1 MKRPFS
7 LFVGLLFLSSS
18 LAPTGWA
25 QSIKP
30 GAEIRVQLL
39 DQLDTGKTQPGQEFS
54 ATLAEPVVLDNGMA
68 WPKGTQVK
76 GRVIEVVSS
85 GRLSRPASITLQL
98 TQIGNSPIET
108 EKVQIDGKSHAG
120 RNAALIGGVGALG
133 ALIGGISGGGKGAAI
148 GAAAGAGAGAATAAA
163 TGKQEIVLRAEA
175 PVSFVVAGNAPAQP
189 QAASPTPDVTA
200 VTEAQ
205 SQPQDESQLSPY
217 YEPYAPEQLDNL
229 LAPVALYSD
238 PLLAQ
243 VLVAATFPDQIQD
256 AAQWVPARSPYEID
270 DQPWD
275 VSVKAVAHYPTVLT
289 MLNDRLDWT
298 SALGQAYVYQSDDVM
313 ASVQRLRN
321 MAYSQGNLVTTPQ
334 QEVIVDRGYIQI
346 VPAQPRM
353 IFVPV
358 YDPGVIYARPVY
370 RPGGGFDNF
379 FSFGTGYAI
388 GAWLNYDLD
397 WGSRR
402 VVYDGWDQRGGG
414 WRQRSR
420 PYVQITNVYVDR
432 RYEQVNVNRNVVD
445 HHVDYR
451 NVERYNSVHRD
462 VTYENRAR
470 IESNRTR
477 NEPPHASEQPQ
488 PRPVNE
494 RVDDRGND
502 RGNGKGNDFGARNQ
516 PSARPEQPAQTASQ
530 PTSQRPDEKSF
541 GRANQ
546 VPPNVQQ
553 PQPQPANE
561 RANEGNGRGNDF
573 GARNQ
578 PSARPEQPAQTAPQP
593 APQRPPQSPNEK
605 SFGRANQV
613 PPNVQQPRPQ
623 PANERVNEGNGR
635 GNDFGARNQPLAR
648 PEQPAKSAPEPA
660 PQPAPQRPPQRPPQS
675 PNDTSFGRANQVPP
689 NVQQPRPQPA
699 NERVNEGNGRG
710 NDFGARNQPSA
721 RPEQPA
727 KTAPEPPPQAR
738 PAAPAATPPS
748 PASAPKVE
756 QQQQHRD
763 GTESKRKD
771 NNGNEKKKP

>member
-1 MKRPFS
+1 MKKLFS
-7 LFVGLLFLSSS
+7 LFSGLLFLSSS
-18 LAPTGWA
+18 LAPTGSA

-30 GAEIRVQLL
+30 GTEIQVQLL

-54 ATLAEPVVLDNGMA
+54 ATLAEPVALDNGMA
-68 WPKGTQVK
+68 WPKGTLVK

-85 GRLSRPASITLQL
+85 GRLSRPASIALQL

-108 EKVQIDGKSHAG
+108 EKEQIDGKSHAG

-133 ALIGGISGGGKGAAI
+133 ALIGGIAGGGKGAAI
-148 GAAAGAGAGAATAAA
+148 GAAAGAGAGTATAAA
-163 TGKQEIVLRAEA
+163 TGKQEIVLRAETS
-175 PVSFVVAGNAPAQP
+175 VRFVVAANAPVQP
-189 QAASPTPDVTA
+189 QAASPAPEVSGVTQP
-200 VTEAQ
+200 Q
-205 SQPQDESQLSPY
+205 SQPQDEPQLSPD

-270 DQPWD
+270 DRPWD

-289 MLNDRLDWT
+289 MLSDRLDWT
-298 SALGQAYVYQSDDVM
+298 TALGQAYVYQSNDVM

-334 QEVIVDRGYIQI
+334 QEVIVDRGYIRI

-370 RPGGGFDNF
+370 RPGGGFDSF

-402 VVYDGWDQRGGG
+402 VVYDGWDERSSG

-420 PYVQITNVYVDR
+420 PYVQVTNAYVDR

-445 HHVDYR
+445 HHVDYG

-470 IESNRTR
+470 IESDRTR
-477 NEPPHASEQPQ
+477 NEPPRAGEQPQ

-494 RVDDRGND
+494 RVEER
-502 RGNGKGNDFGARNQ
+502 
-516 PSARPEQPAQTASQ
+516 
-530 PTSQRPDEKSF
+530 QRK
-541 GRANQ
+541 
-546 VPPNVQQ
+546 
-553 PQPQPANE
+553 
-561 RANEGNGRGNDF
+561 
-573 GARNQ
+573 
-578 PSARPEQPAQTAPQP
+578 
-593 APQRPPQSPNEK
+593 
-605 SFGRANQV
+605 
-613 PPNVQQPRPQ
+613 
-623 PANERVNEGNGR
+623 
-635 GNDFGARNQPLAR
+635 
-648 PEQPAKSAPEPA
+648 
-660 PQPAPQRPPQRPPQS
+660 
-675 PNDTSFGRANQVPP
+675 
-689 NVQQPRPQPA
+689 
-699 NERVNEGNGRG
+699 
-710 NDFGARNQPSA
+710 
-721 RPEQPA
+721 
-727 KTAPEPPPQAR
+727 
-738 PAAPAATPPS
+738 
-748 PASAPKVE
+748 
-756 QQQQHRD
+756 
-763 GTESKRKD
+763 
-771 NNGNEKKKP
+771 

>member
-1 MKRPFS
+1 MKKLFS
-7 LFVGLLFLSSS
+7 LFLGLLFLSSS
-18 LAPTGWA
+18 LAPTGSA

-30 GAEIRVQLL
+30 GTEIQVQLL

-54 ATLAEPVVLDNGMA
+54 ATLAEPVALDNGMA
-68 WPKGTQVK
+68 WPKGTPVK

-85 GRLSRPASITLQL
+85 GQLSRPASIALQL

-108 EKVQIDGKSHAG
+108 EKEQIDGKSHAG

-133 ALIGGISGGGKGAAI
+133 ALIGGIAGGGKGAAI
-148 GAAAGAGAGAATAAA
+148 GAAAGAGAGTATAAA
-163 TGKQEIVLRAEA
+163 TGKQEIVLRAETS
-175 PVSFVVAGNAPAQP
+175 VSFVVAGNAPVQP
-189 QAASPTPDVTA
+189 QAASPAPEVSA
-200 VTEAQ
+200 VTQPQ
-205 SQPQDESQLSPY
+205 SQPQDEPQLSPD

-270 DQPWD
+270 DRPWD

-298 SALGQAYVYQSDDVM
+298 TALGQAYVYQSNDVM

-370 RPGGGFDNF
+370 RPGGGFDSF

-402 VVYDGWDQRGGG
+402 VVYDGWDERSSG

-420 PYVQITNVYVDR
+420 PYVQVTNAYVDR

-445 HHVDYR
+445 HHVDYG

-470 IESNRTR
+470 IESDRTR
-477 NEPPHASEQPQ
+477 NEPPRAGEQPQ

-502 RGNGKGNDFGARNQ
+502 RGNEPGARGND
-516 PSARPEQPAQTASQ
+516 
-530 PTSQRPDEKSF
+530 K
-541 GRANQ
+541 
-546 VPPNVQQ
+546 
-553 PQPQPANE
+553 
-561 RANEGNGRGNDF
+561 GNGRGNDF

-578 PSARPEQPAQTAPQP
+578 PSARPEQPTQTAPQP
-593 APQRPPQSPNEK
+593 TPQRPNDA

-623 PANERVNEGNGR
+623 PAN
-635 GNDFGARNQPLAR
+635 D
-648 PEQPAKSAPEPA
+648 
-660 PQPAPQRPPQRPPQS
+660 
-675 PNDTSFGRANQVPP
+675 
-689 NVQQPRPQPA
+689 
-699 NERVNEGNGRG
+699 
-710 NDFGARNQPSA
+710 
-721 RPEQPA
+721 
-727 KTAPEPPPQAR
+727 
-738 PAAPAATPPS
+738 
-748 PASAPKVE
+748 
-756 QQQQHRD
+756 
-763 GTESKRKD
+763 KR
-771 NNGNEKKKP
+771 E